1 MSQEFDNNALNLVKQ
16 KRFYSYEYIR
26 VFGKFKEQ
34 LLGKEKFY
42 SSLTGK
48 KNEWQRIWTCSK
60 CLE

>member
-34 LLGKEKFY
+34 LPGKEKFY

-48 KNEWQRIWTCSK
+48 KKWVTKNMNMF
-60 CLE
+60 